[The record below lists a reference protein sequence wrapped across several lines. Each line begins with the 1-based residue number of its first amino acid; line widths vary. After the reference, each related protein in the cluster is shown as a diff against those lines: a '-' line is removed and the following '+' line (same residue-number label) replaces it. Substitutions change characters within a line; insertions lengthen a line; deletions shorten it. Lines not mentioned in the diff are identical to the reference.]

1 MKIVFKTKN
10 LNKLAEIKDV
20 IDEILNINF
29 EELELTEE
37 NIKKAISIQEKI
49 KDIKKLYWDFE
60 GVDIKIISSE
70 GTELTKIN

>member
-1 MKIVFKTKN
+1 MKIAFELKN
-10 LNKLAEIKDV
+10 LNKLSKMKEA

-37 NIKKAISIQEKI
+37 NIKKAISIKEKI
-49 KDIKKLYWDFE
+49 KGIKKLYWDFE
-60 GVDIKIISSE
+60 GIDVKIISSE